1 MRIAIVD
8 DDTGFIKKVETVI
21 EDYCRKAGEAA
32 AVRLFS
38 DGGILLEEPG
48 QGQYVRDV

>member
-32 AVRLFS
+32 TVRLFS
-38 DGGILLEEPG
+38 DGGILLEGPG
-48 QGQYVRDV
+48 QERG